1 MFLCSFVFELVL
13 CCFHPIK
20 GDLWVNSF
28 SKILQAIDTI
38 VSLFE
43 NHIPMRFGVIL
54 YSAKL
59 IEEIESSGG
68 ELPLSY
74 REKDSPSQEDLS
86 SLVTTRIFS

>member
-1 MFLCSFVFELVL
+1 
-13 CCFHPIK
+13 
-20 GDLWVNSF
+20 
-28 SKILQAIDTI
+28 
-38 VSLFE
+38 
-43 NHIPMRFGVIL
+43 MRFGVIL